1 MLDYPAVVFPVGK
14 VDVEKDKGE
23 AWEARNEKDAYN
35 KKLWDE
41 YGAEGWKDAPISL
54 QLVGRRYDD
63 EKVLRALEVVKEVAG
78 L

>member
-1 MLDYPAVVFPVGK
+1 VIFPVGT
-14 VDVEKDKGE
+14 VDPAKDQGE
-23 AWEARNEKDAYN
+23 AWEARNEKDAHN

-41 YGAEGWKDAPISL
+41 FGVEGWKDAPISL

-63 EKVLRALEVVKEVAG
+63 EKVLRALEVIKEEAG